1 MDQSLAFQNILKKY
15 LPKEFVVYVS
25 DLIIHSNVKFKIVAP
40 RSTKLGDF
48 RASSKNDGKPQIT
61 INGDLNPYAFLITT
75 LHELAHLNT
84 FHCYGAGVNP
94 HGKEW
99 KKEFTAL
106 LEPILN
112 VSTLP
117 FDIKN
122 TLTKSIKNPKASSCS
137 DIHLTRVLKKYDQA
151 KNTQTLEELDEN
163 AIFSINKKVFT
174 KGKLRRTRYL
184 CNELVTGKSYL
195 IHALAEV
202 KKKK

>member
-1 MDQSLAFQNILKKY
+1 MNQSITFQNILKKY
-15 LPKEFVVYVS
+15 LPIEFVVYVS
-25 DLIIHSNVKFKIVAP
+25 NLIVHSKVKFKIVAP

-48 RASSKNDGKPQIT
+48 RASLKKDEKSQIT
-61 INGDLNPYAFLITT
+61 VNGDLNPYAFLITT

-84 FHCYGAGVNP
+84 YQQYGVNVNP

-99 KKEFTAL
+99 KKELSAL
-106 LEPILN
+106 LEPVLT

-117 FDIKN
+117 SDIKN
-122 TLTKSIKNPKASSCS
+122 TLTKSVKNLKASSCS
-137 DIHLTRVLKKYDQA
+137 DIHLSRVLKKYDQP
-151 KNTQTLEELDEN
+151 KTTQTLEELDEHTT
-163 AIFSINKKVFT
+163 FSINKKVFT

-184 CNELVTGKSYL
+184 CKEIVSGKSYL

>member
-1 MDQSLAFQNILKKY
+1 MNQSIAFQNILKKY
-15 LPKEFVVYVS
+15 LPIEFVVYVS
-25 DLIIHSNVKFKIVAP
+25 DLIADSKVKFKIVAP

-48 RASSKNDGKPQIT
+48 RASLKKDGKSQIT

-84 FHCYGAGVNP
+84 YLEYGVNVNP

-99 KKEFTAL
+99 KREFSGL
-106 LEPILN
+106 LEPVLM
-112 VSTLP
+112 VSSLP
-117 FDIKN
+117 SDIKN
-122 TLTKSIKNPKASSCS
+122 TLTKSVKNLKASSCS
-137 DIHLTRVLKKYDQA
+137 DIHLSRVLKKYDQP
-151 KNTQTLEELDEN
+151 KTTQTLEELEEHET
-163 AIFSINKKVFT
+163 FSINKKVFT

-184 CNELVTGKSYL
+184 CKEMVSGKSYL

>member
-1 MDQSLAFQNILKKY
+1 MNQSITFQNILKKY

-25 DLIIHSNVKFKIVAP
+25 DLIVHSDVKFKIVAP

-48 RASSKNDGKPQIT
+48 RASLKNDDKPQIT
-61 INGDLNPYAFLITT
+61 VNGDLNPYAFLITT
-75 LHELAHLNT
+75 LHEIAHLNT
-84 FHCYGAGVNP
+84 FRCHGTHVNP

-99 KKEFTAL
+99 KKEFSAL
-106 LEPILN
+106 LEPVLT
-112 VSTLP
+112 VSALP
-117 FDIKN
+117 FDLKNILIK
-122 TLTKSIKNPKASSCS
+122 SVRNPKASSCA
-137 DIHLTRVLKKYDQA
+137 DINLSRVLKKYDQA

-163 AIFSINKKVFT
+163 ATFSINKKVFT

-184 CNELVTGKSYL
+184 CKEIVSGKSYL

>member
-1 MDQSLAFQNILKKY
+1 MDQSFTFQNILKKY

-25 DLIIHSNVKFKIVAP
+25 NLIIHSNVKFKIVAP

-75 LHELAHLNT
+75 LHEIAHLNT
-84 FHCYGAGVNP
+84 FQFYGTQVNP

-99 KKEFTAL
+99 KKEFTSL
-106 LEPILN
+106 LEPILT
-112 VSTLP
+112 VSDLP
-117 FDIKN
+117 LDIKN
-122 TLTKSIKNPKASSCS
+122 SLTKSIKNPKASSCS
-137 DIHLTRVLKKYDQA
+137 DINLSRVLKKYDQA

-163 AIFSINKKVFT
+163 EIFGINKKVFS

-184 CNELVTGKSYL
+184 CKELVSGKSYL

>member
-1 MDQSLAFQNILKKY
+1 
-15 LPKEFVVYVS
+15 VVYVS

-84 FHCYGAGVNP
+84 FQSYGAGVNP

-117 FDIKN
+117 FDIKK

-137 DIHLTRVLKKYDQA
+137 DIHLSRVLKKYDQA
-151 KNTQTLEELDEN
+151 KITQTLEELDEN
-163 AIFSINKKVFT
+163 TIFSINKKVFT

-184 CNELVTGKSYL
+184 CKELVTGKSYL